1 MTPDQR
7 AKRLHYHLYESLEG
21 ITEHAERIVKLEELV
36 ADMWPFAKEGIA
48 VACMAPDCPFHER
61 CKTSAVCL
69 AHDGFFD
76 RMQELG
82 IEP

>member
-36 ADMWPFAKEGIA
+36 ADMLGYYAMPNDIDYKREAA
-48 VACMAPDCPFHER
+48 LLER
-61 CKTSAVCL
+61 A
-69 AHDGFFD
+69 
-76 RMQELG
+76 RELG